1 MQLGQKNSLIQRVAW
16 MLVDI
21 SMLPFFILRRENRMP
36 KTKKQGIIFGLIMS
50 YAMAYG
56 MEVYNTAIKDG
67 FSLRLGGFST
77 MTNHVFYKHYWK
89 PFIWASLSLSFP
101 IYGEIALVPT
111 LPKKFWIHKRII
123 LIFVD

>member
-1 MQLGQKNSLIQRVAW
+1 
-16 MLVDI
+16 
-21 SMLPFFILRRENRMP
+21 MP

-77 MTNHVFYKHYWK
+77 MTNHVFLQ
-89 PFIWASLSLSFP
+89 PRQSPLNVPA
-101 IYGEIALVPT
+101 ALQLLWDWRETAAPAAW
-111 LPKKFWIHKRII
+111 FSA
-123 LIFVD
+123 

>member
-67 FSLRLGGFST
+67 FFFMCFKACKADNDTMYMGF
-77 MTNHVFYKHYWK
+77 
-89 PFIWASLSLSFP
+89 
-101 IYGEIALVPT
+101 
-111 LPKKFWIHKRII
+111 
-123 LIFVD
+123 